1 MYDMDI
7 TFFQKKVLLE
17 LFLDFRINRNLLRNN
32 PLRYCIRGMK
42 YASNVKILL
51 NSKYYQE
58 NDIAC
63 MG

>member
-7 TFFQKKVLLE
+7 TFFQKKILLE
-17 LFLDFRINRNLLRNN
+17 LFLDLKINRNLVRDN
-32 PLRYCIRGMK
+32 PFRYFIKGIK

-58 NDIAC
+58 NDIA
-63 MG
+63 

>member
-1 MYDMDI
+1 MDI
-7 TFFQKKVLLE
+7 TFFQKKILLE
-17 LFLDFRINRNLLRNN
+17 LFLDLKINRNLVRDN
-32 PLRYCIRGMK
+32 PLRYFIVGMS